1 MVQMYSLSFVTVD
14 FPLKLRM
21 QSNCSVA
28 TLAATASFAQ
38 STVTLYG
45 VVDLGY
51 QSSKATIGDVTV
63 KQSAMANG
71 TQSGGRIG
79 FKGTEDLG
87 GGLKANFV
95 VENGIT
101 PDESTTAF
109 GTSNRQSY
117 VGVEGGFG
125 SLNLGR
131 QYTLHHVNQGAGDM
145 VGNITHAG
153 YIGGLDSLVR
163 VSNAFTYTSP
173 SFSGFTVA
181 AQIGLGETVTGPDVA
196 DTATTGTEKK
206 NELTAFRL
214 AYANGPLSAGFA
226 HETVKKATAAIGEIK
241 FGGQAVTSDIDGA
254 AVDKRKVS
262 NLFAAYDFGVAK
274 VSYINNNSK
283 FTVDGE
289 GSGKWKANTLTASVP
304 MGATTFLASLGNGK
318 ITADGSTDSIKA
330 KAYQLGASYALS
342 KRTNVFAFTGQTKLS
357 YSADAAATA
366 KLDQT
371 TVGVRHSF

>member
-1 MVQMYSLSFVTVD
+1 MKKTLI
-14 FPLKLRM
+14 
-21 QSNCSVA
+21 A
-28 TLAATASFAQ
+28 LAAVAATGAAFAQ

-45 VVDLGY
+45 IVDLGF
-51 QSSKATIGDVTV
+51 QSTKATVDGVTY
-63 KQSAMANG
+63 KQSAMASG
-71 TQSGGRIG
+71 TQSGSRIG

-145 VGNITHAG
+145 VGNISNAG
-153 YIGGLDSLVR
+153 YIGGTDSLVR

-181 AQIGLGETVTGPDVA
+181 AQMGLGETVTSGA
-196 DTATTGTEKK
+196 TEKA

-214 AYANGPLSAGFA
+214 AYANGPLAVGYA
-226 HETVKKATAAIGEIK
+226 HETVKNAAAAIGAVK
-241 FGGQAVTSDIDGA
+241 FAGVTVEDLG

-262 NLFAAYDFGVAK
+262 NLSASYDLGVAK
-274 VSYINNNSK
+274 IGFVNNNSK
-283 FTVDGE
+283 FTVDGD
-289 GSGKWKANTLTASVP
+289 GSIKWKANTLTASVP
-304 MGATTFLASLGNGK
+304 MGATTLLAGLGNGK
-318 ITADGSTDSIKA
+318 ITADGSSDNIKA

-342 KRTNVFAFTGQTKLS
+342 NSTNVFAFTGQTKLS

-366 KLDQT
+366 KLTQT

>member
-1 MVQMYSLSFVTVD
+1 M
-14 FPLKLRM
+14 
-21 QSNCSVA
+21 
-28 TLAATASFAQ
+28 
-38 STVTLYG
+38 TLYG

-51 QSSKATIGDVTV
+51 QSTKATIAGTSY

-117 VGVEGGFG
+117 VGLEGGFG

-131 QYTLHHVNQGAGDM
+131 QYTLHHVNQGAGDL

-181 AQIGLGETVTGPDVA
+181 AQIGLGETL
-196 DTATTGTEKK
+196 TTGKAEKA

-226 HETVKKATAAIGEIK
+226 QETVKNATAAIGAIK
-241 FGGQAVTSDIDGA
+241 FAGQTVEDLGG
-254 AVDKRKVS
+254 VDKRKVS
-262 NLFAAYDFGVAK
+262 NLFASYDLGVAK
-274 VSYINNNSK
+274 VSFINNNSK

-289 GSGKWKANTLTASVP
+289 GSAKWKANTLTASVP
-304 MGATTFLASLGNGK
+304 MGATTLLAGLGNGK
-318 ITADGSTDSIKA
+318 ITADGETDNIKA

-357 YSADAAATA
+357 YSADADATA
-366 KLDQT
+366 KLTQT
-371 TVGVRHSF
+371 TVGVRHTF

>member
-1 MVQMYSLSFVTVD
+1 
-14 FPLKLRM
+14 
-21 QSNCSVA
+21 
-28 TLAATASFAQ
+28 
-38 STVTLYG
+38 
-45 VVDLGY
+45 
-51 QSSKATIGDVTV
+51 
-63 KQSAMANG
+63 MANG
-71 TQSGGRIG
+71 TQSGSRIG

-117 VGVEGGFG
+117 VGLEGGFG

-131 QYTLHHVNQGAGDM
+131 QYTLHHSNQGAGDL
-145 VGNITHAG
+145 VGNIGNAG
-153 YIGGLDSLVR
+153 YIGSIDSLVR

-181 AQIGLGETVTGPDVA
+181 AQMGLGETVT
-196 DTATTGTEKK
+196 TGTAEKA

-214 AYANGPLSAGFA
+214 AYANGPLAAGFA
-226 HETVKKATAAIGEIK
+226 HETVKNATAAVGAVK
-241 FGGQAVTSDIDGA
+241 FAGVTVEDLGS
-254 AVDKRKVS
+254 VDKRKAS
-262 NLFAAYDFGVAK
+262 NLFASYNFGVAT
-274 VSYINNNSK
+274 VAYVNNNSK

-289 GSGKWKANTLTASVP
+289 GSVKWKANTLTASMP
-304 MGATTFLASLGNGK
+304 MGATTLMAGFGNGK
-318 ITADGSTDSIKA
+318 ITADGATDSIKA
-330 KAYQLGASYALS
+330 KAYQLGGSYALS

-357 YSADAAATA
+357 EADATA
-366 KLDQT
+366 KLTQT

>member
-1 MVQMYSLSFVTVD
+1 M
-14 FPLKLRM
+14 
-21 QSNCSVA
+21 
-28 TLAATASFAQ
+28 AAVSGTAFAQ
-38 STVTLYG
+38 SSVTLYG
-45 VVDLGY
+45 VVDLGF
-51 QSSKATIGDVTV
+51 QSTKATIGDVTY
-63 KQSAMANG
+63 KQAAVANG

-95 VENGIT
+95 VEAGIK
-101 PDESTTAF
+101 PDEADMEF
-109 GTSNRQSY
+109 GKSNRQSY
-117 VGVEGGFG
+117 VGLEGGFG
-125 SLNLGR
+125 TLNLGR
-131 QYTLHHVNQGAGDM
+131 QYTLHHVNQGSGDM

-181 AQIGLGETVTGPDVA
+181 AQMGLGETVT
-196 DTATTGTEKK
+196 TGTTEKA

-226 HETVKKATAAIGEIK
+226 HETVKNAAAAIGPIK
-241 FGGQAVTSDIDGA
+241 FAGVTVEDFGG
-254 AVDKRKVS
+254 VDKRKVS

-274 VSYINNNSK
+274 VSFTNNNSK

-289 GSGKWKANTLTASVP
+289 GSAKWKANTLTASVP
-304 MGATTFLASLGNGK
+304 MGATTLLAGLGNGK
-318 ITADGSTDSIKA
+318 ITAEGETDSIKA

-357 YSADAAATA
+357 YSADADATA
-366 KLDQT
+366 KLAQT
-371 TVGVRHSF
+371 TIGVRHSF

>member
-1 MVQMYSLSFVTVD
+1 M
-14 FPLKLRM
+14 
-21 QSNCSVA
+21 
-28 TLAATASFAQ
+28 AAVSGTAFAQ
-38 STVTLYG
+38 SSVTIYG
-45 VVDLGY
+45 IVDLGY
-51 QSSKATIGDVTV
+51 QSTKATIAGTSY

-71 TQSGGRIG
+71 TQSGSRIG

-101 PDESTTAF
+101 PDEASTAF

-125 SLNLGR
+125 TFNMGR
-131 QYTLHHVNQGAGDM
+131 QYTLHHSNQGAADLF
-145 VGNITHAG
+145 GNIGNAG

-163 VSNAFTYTSP
+163 ASNSFIYTSP
-173 SFSGFTVA
+173 SFSGVTVA
-181 AQIGLGETVTGPDVA
+181 AQIGLGETVT
-196 DTATTGTEKK
+196 TGATEKA
-206 NELTAFRL
+206 NELKAFRL
-214 AYANGPLSAGFA
+214 AYANGPISAGFA
-226 HETVKKATAAIGEIK
+226 HETVKNATAAIGEIK
-241 FGGQAVTSDIDGA
+241 FAGEAVTSDIDGA
-254 AVDKRKVS
+254 AVDKRVAS

-274 VSYINNNSK
+274 VSFLNNNSK

-289 GSGKWKANTLTASVP
+289 GSAKWKANTLTASMP
-304 MGATTFLASLGNGK
+304 MGATTLMAGLGNGK
-318 ITADGSTDSIKA
+318 ITADGDTDSVKV

-357 YSADAAATA
+357 YSDDAAATA
-366 KLDQT
+366 KLTQT

>member
-1 MVQMYSLSFVTVD
+1 MINVAAL
-14 FPLKLRM
+14 
-21 QSNCSVA
+21 A
-28 TLAATASFAQ
+28 TLTAVSGTAFAQ
-38 STVTLYG
+38 SSVTLYG
-45 VVDLGY
+45 VVDLGF
-51 QSSKATIGDVTV
+51 QSTKATIAGETI
-63 KQSAMANG
+63 KQTAMANG

-101 PDESTTAF
+101 PDEATTAF

-131 QYTLHHVNQGAGDM
+131 QYTLHHSNQGAGDM

-173 SFSGFTVA
+173 SFSGFSVA
-181 AQIGLGETVTGPDVA
+181 AQMGLGETVTEVGD
-196 DTATTGTEKK
+196 EKN

-226 HETVKKATAAIGEIK
+226 HETVKNATAAIGAIK
-241 FGGQAVTSDIDGA
+241 FAGETVEDFGG
-254 AVDKRKVS
+254 VDKRKAS
-262 NLFAAYDFGVAK
+262 NLFAAYDFGIAK
-274 VSYINNNSK
+274 VSFTNNNSK

-289 GSGKWKANTLTASVP
+289 GSAKWKANTLTASVP
-304 MGATTFLASLGNGK
+304 MGATTLFAGFGNGK
-318 ITADGSTDSIKA
+318 ITTDGETDSTKA
-330 KAYQLGASYALS
+330 KASQLGASYALS

-357 YSADAAATA
+357 YSPDADANA
-366 KLDQT
+366 KLSQT